1 MKLLKLGQR
10 FYREPDSFEERI
22 KDIYKV
28 LSLKDMDTYKV
39 LHISTHDPEKVSMEI
54 VNRSI
59 VDEGNIKIAPW
70 HYKIKIQFVT
80 LVDGTNDITL
90 SLYDDAEASIPL
102 YYTTVIRGIT
112 KTFPLYIVASM
123 KETYEEY
130 FELVKSLSGDIKYID
145 SEYEFVGYIDDSIDN
160 LISMISLNQRVY
172 SGIYDLLVANS
183 SEELLGSKDEVIKN
197 FLDEYCKYS
206 DCFRR
211 IFGIYKFPFTLTGK
225 NELNAG
231 DRFMVEAAIQDN
243 MIDYIIVQ
251 YYLDI
256 NLDRIQ
262 NKFAFLEDADGK
274 LFILNYHG
282 KSELPGIV

>member
-54 VNRSI
+54 VNRRI
-59 VDEGNIKIAPW
+59 VDEDNIKIAPW

-80 LVDGTNDITL
+80 LVDGTNDITV

-172 SGIYDLLVANS
+172 NGIYDLLVANS

-211 IFGIYKFPFTLTGK
+211 IFGIYF
-225 NELNAG
+225 
-231 DRFMVEAAIQDN
+231 
-243 MIDYIIVQ
+243 
-251 YYLDI
+251 
-256 NLDRIQ
+256 
-262 NKFAFLEDADGK
+262 
-274 LFILNYHG
+274 H
-282 KSELPGIV
+282 SH